1 MESLASHVKGA
12 ANEQISI
19 PTNIEANNHNL
30 LTGEGEGITAVVEG
44 KRVYVGNK
52 NEKMLFQ
59 RIDIPTI
66 FKARMHITVR
76 LLSNYWLILSRL
88 LEIGQ

>member
-1 MESLASHVKGA
+1 MEIMESLASHVKDA

-19 PTNIEANNHNL
+19 PTNIEAKDHNL
-30 LTGEGEGITAVVEG
+30 LTGEGITAVVEG

-59 RIDIPTI
+59 RIIDMYQ
-66 FKARMHITVR
+66 RYYQEV
-76 LLSNYWLILSRL
+76 LLL
-88 LEIGQ
+88 L